1 MYVETKCPDCK
12 KVDNV
17 HVDEAGYASWLAG
30 TFIQDALSTLPPSQR
45 EQLMTGICHD
55 CFEAMFPP
63 EPGECCGMCLT
74 AASVG
79 VTTHWR
85 NGPMPNNV
93 GHMIAYAYPG
103 CPAHDPESL
112 ASKDS

>member
-17 HVDEAGYASWLAG
+17 HVDAASYASWRAG
-30 TFIQDALSTLPPSQR
+30 AYIQDALSTLPPSQR

-74 AASVG
+74 AGALG
-79 VTTHWR
+79 VSTHR
-85 NGPMPNNV
+85 GQDV
-93 GHMIAYAYPG
+93 SDHVAYAYPG

-112 ASKDS
+112 VSDGS